1 MDEFRKVGMEA
12 CIEKIGRQF
21 VNEHRDT
28 ACFSTQEMDNNV
40 LFCFLG
46 IDLHADSRKLCL
58 TNDNDWDVY
67 ASCYVKNGLAEMSDC
82 CVWGS

>member
-28 ACFSTQEMDNNV
+28 ACFMIGMCT
-40 LFCFLG
+40 
-46 IDLHADSRKLCL
+46 H
-58 TNDNDWDVY
+58 
-67 ASCYVKNGLAEMSDC
+67 LAM
-82 CVWGS
+82 